1 MGSIDDALPGWFD
14 EEELDDDLTPGTPLP
29 EDYALGLWR
38 RRQWWGAIGDPAEAV
53 KADRALLKLAT
64 DGQTIRR
71 ARKRGGAVKRAL
83 AYGDAMDAELTLI
96 ARELYERNGRR
107 FGYGSTTKIRNAC
120 TKGFPTDERIRRIK
134 RAIEAER

>member
-1 MGSIDDALPGWFD
+1 MGSVDDALPGWFD
-14 EEELDDDLTPGTPLP
+14 EEELDDDLTPGTRLP

-38 RRQWWGAIGDPAEAV
+38 RRQWWRAVGDPAGADA
-53 KADRALLKLAT
+53 ADRALLRLAA
-64 DGQTIRR
+64 DGQAVRR
-71 ARKRGGAVKRAL
+71 GRKRGGAVRREQ

-96 ARELYERNGRR
+96 ARELYERNGR
-107 FGYGSTTKIRNAC
+107 FGYGSTTEIRNAC